1 MSYVQDKNTAKL
13 FPIKDS
19 IYCWEGNIKKI
30 IPTMLNHTDSVKW
43 ATKRFLP
50 SIYLNLLCKCRIDFI
65 CRIYRSCLDG
75 INTLLEFCI
84 KQAVEAFGEL
94 KQDMLPLL
102 HPPPMSLSFCPYY
115 KHLILFSHFDF
126 VMLYHFFNNIY
137 KIK

>member
-1 MSYVQDKNTAKL
+1 MSYERIPSFFL
-13 FPIKDS
+13 FEFTLQVPHRLHLQ
-19 IYCWEGNIKKI
+19 NI
-30 IPTMLNHTDSVKW
+30 P
-43 ATKRFLP
+43 F
-50 SIYLNLLCKCRIDFI
+50 CF
-65 CRIYRSCLDG
+65 DG

-126 VMLYHFFNNIY
+126 VMLYHFF
-137 KIK
+137 